1 MMTVGLQAV
10 KSQTLLVTLG
20 GQQCTIRL
28 IQRESFLYMDLSVN
42 NTPVFQGVPCL
53 YGNKMVRYAY
63 LGFKGD
69 LVFIDSQGE
78 SDPSY
83 DGLGGRFILYYIEEN
98 ELVY

>member
-10 KSQTLLVTLG
+10 KSQTVLVTLG

-28 IQRESFLYMDLSVN
+28 IQRASFLYMDLSVN
-42 NTPVFQGVPCL
+42 DTPIFQGVPCL
-53 YGNKMVRYAY
+53 YGNKLIRYAY

-69 LVFIDSQGE
+69 LVFIDSQGD

>member
-1 MMTVGLQAV
+1 MTVGLQAV
-10 KSQTLLVTLG
+10 KSQTVLITLG

-42 NTPVFQGVPCL
+42 NAPVFQGVPCL
-53 YGNKMVRYAY
+53 YGNKLVRYAY

-69 LVFIDSQGE
+69 LVFIDNQGDN
-78 SDPSY
+78 DPSY
-83 DGLGGRFILYYIEEN
+83 DGIGSRFTLYYIEEN

>member
-63 LGFKGD
+63 LGFRGD

>member
-42 NTPVFQGVPCL
+42 NMPVFQGVPCL

-63 LGFKGD
+63 LDFKGD

-78 SDPSY
+78 NDPTY
-83 DGLGGRFILYYIEEN
+83 DGLGGRYTLYYIEEN

>member
-1 MMTVGLQAV
+1 MTVGLQAV

>member
-78 SDPSY
+78 NDPAY
-83 DGLGGRFILYYIEEN
+83 DGLGGRYTLYYIEEN

>member
-1 MMTVGLQAV
+1 MHHPV
-10 KSQTLLVTLG
+10 
-20 GQQCTIRL
+20 

-69 LVFIDSQGE
+69 LVFIDSQGRTTRPMTVWAAGI
-78 SDPSY
+78 PSTT
-83 DGLGGRFILYYIEEN
+83 
-98 ELVY
+98 